1 MRYAGILMVV
11 LIGCNP
17 VTPTGALLEPV
28 QLDPIV
34 VTAPVVAVDGDEEAP
49 VGVQDG
55 FDFDAEGGEE
65 DADAAEALTDLELQA
80 KLLGVDPRT
89 LAQPEPV
96 AATPV
101 APSVVVQTAAPI
113 PDWNPEAPL
122 EAAWGIRLISTLHEV
137 QPPRAVIALPSGE
150 EVVVQPGT
158 MLPDAHL
165 VIIAIGKT
173 AIQVARVTPQGFY
186 AKIETET
193 VASLFAP
200 AAVP

>member
-1 MRYAGILMVV
+1 M
-11 LIGCNP
+11 
-17 VTPTGALLEPV
+17 
-28 QLDPIV
+28 
-34 VTAPVVAVDGDEEAP
+34 
-49 VGVQDG
+49 
-55 FDFDAEGGEE
+55 
-65 DADAAEALTDLELQA
+65 
-80 KLLGVDPRT
+80 
-89 LAQPEPV
+89 
-96 AATPV
+96 
-101 APSVVVQTAAPI
+101 
-113 PDWNPEAPL
+113 
-122 EAAWGIRLISTLHEV
+122 
-137 QPPRAVIALPSGE
+137 IALPSGE